1 MRCATTTEMVALREL
16 NEAPPTTLRSVPS
29 PGPRLPPLT
38 AAMFTAAGFGD
49 GWGAGPARSIRRP
62 APAFFRSLAGQEAM
76 TIWAN
81 EELCI
86 VPSNQVEYAD
96 PVQGAFAAQY
106 EDGGY
111 KVVADYN
118 TGQQGAT

>member
-1 MRCATTTEMVALREL
+1 MKAKGSRRSMLESQPVRYPKGAEKAMV
-16 NEAPPTTLRSVPS
+16 
-29 PGPRLPPLT
+29 
-38 AAMFTAAGFGD
+38 
-49 GWGAGPARSIRRP
+49 
-62 APAFFRSLAGQEAM
+62 EAM

-118 TGQQGAT
+118 TGNKGDLTGQAFVDYCLSDTMTADELETQVEEITARTIADAEE